1 MDGDGPER
9 GWDGTVFR
17 MDVPAT
23 FDADADCV
31 YFGADADTDSTDA
44 DANSANADADG
55 IYTEPDY
62 LQMVV
67 GSA

>member
-1 MDGDGPER
+1 
-9 GWDGTVFR
+9 

-23 FDADADCV
+23 FDADADCHHAHP
-31 YFGADADTDSTDA
+31 YCGADADTANTDDA
-44 DANSANADADG
+44 DANGANAEATDADG

>member
-1 MDGDGPER
+1 MRDYQLR
-9 GWDGTVFR
+9 GLRWLAS
-17 MDVPAT
+17 MH
-23 FDADADCV
+23 
-31 YFGADADTDSTDA
+31 
-44 DANSANADADG
+44 ANGANAEATDADG

>member
-1 MDGDGPER
+1 M
-9 GWDGTVFR
+9 
-17 MDVPAT
+17 PAT

-31 YFGADADTDSTDA
+31 YFGADADTANTDDA
-44 DANSANADADG
+44 DANGANAEATDADG

>member
-1 MDGDGPER
+1 M
-9 GWDGTVFR
+9 
-17 MDVPAT
+17 PAT
-23 FDADADCV
+23 
-31 YFGADADTDSTDA
+31 FGADAECHHAHQYYYGAAADTANTD
-44 DANSANADADG
+44 DAAANGANAEATDADG